1 MQVKALKIDFPK
13 IIGFGFLLL
22 ILFLII
28 FATFLP
34 KYTKIKE
41 LAQENDALSQKISQ
55 VESEIVALKKD
66 LEAIKEDPFYLEKIA
81 REQLGAV
88 KDNEAVIHIEE

>member
-1 MQVKALKIDFPK
+1 MQVKSLKIDLPK
-13 IIGFGFLLL
+13 VIGFGFLFL
-22 ILFLII
+22 ILSLII

-41 LAQENDALSQKISQ
+41 LTQEKEAISQKINQ
-55 VESEIVALKKD
+55 AEGEIGELKKD
-66 LEAIKEDPFYLEKIA
+66 LEAIKEDTFYLEKIA

-88 KDNEAVIHIEE
+88 KDNEVVIHIEE